1 MFAVYF
7 HLADHLYNRVKSNI
21 HVVFVSLPVG
31 YGRPD
36 GGYSVEN
43 RWREEHI
50 STLPHFAQ
58 KALDN
63 ISVEK
68 VLQLIQAS

>member
-1 MFAVYF
+1 MLAVYF
-7 HLADHLYNRVKSNI
+7 HLADHLHNRVKNNI
-21 HVVFVSLPVG
+21 HVGFHSLPVG

-36 GGYSVEN
+36 GGYSVVN
-43 RWREEHI
+43 CWRKEHI
-50 STLPHFAQ
+50 SILPHFAQ

-63 ISVEK
+63 ISAGK